1 MSHLPVGQVVGTTPS
16 WPATKITQHVAYQTQ
31 QALFATYQATVD
43 LTLTA
48 GAIQTLFRTATD
60 RGYFFPLWITCFCT
74 EGQALGA
81 STPSI
86 SVGWDPDATQPYINF
101 VNQKSLQN
109 ISTGGF
115 GRGNYVLN
123 ATTSNCIELET
134 SFYALAAPPN
144 KDVVLK
150 LVARTNA
157 TIDLRTFVVA
167 GFYTGG

>member
-1 MSHLPVGQVVGTTPS
+1 MSHLPVGQVVNTTPS

-31 QALFATYQATVD
+31 KAFFATYQANVD
-43 LTLTA
+43 LTLA
-48 GAIQTLFRTATD
+48 SGATQVLFRTATD
-60 RGYFFPLWITCFCT
+60 RGYFFPLWITCFCAQ
-74 EGQALGA
+74 GQALGA

-86 SVGWDPDATQPYINF
+86 SVGWDSTTTQPYINF
-101 VNQKSLQN
+101 VNQKSLQG

-144 KDVVLK
+144 TDVVLK
-150 LVARTNA
+150 LVASTSA
-157 TIDLRTFVVA
+157 TTDLRTFVVA